1 MKKIILL
8 VVSIVVILSI
18 SVFAFMGCQGTTS
31 LTEIFSEYS
40 VWDNVKMPEEF
51 TYSMYKDGQEGAIGT
66 LTMKVERASS
76 NYYLGADG
84 EATADTAIYPYSLS
98 TQKSSYVAKTTLVL
112 NDGSYKQESI
122 ALFNDNYQLYGS
134 FQKITQ
140 GESIKSFVSTNVDGK
155 RYYYK
160 TNADGFSEEYAIK
173 NGKYKSAPYFDN
185 TMIYYVA
192 RSMPNDS
199 TYANFSFNIFNH
211 EKNDK
216 EKVYLVNS
224 CDTKTAIILNGNTYE
239 CRTIGMRTTDALLGT
254 TNNIA
259 CFVCDSGIN
268 GYKQVI
274 TKIYEGEYYYL
285 LNV

>member
-84 EATADTAIYPYSLS
+84 EATAETAIYPYSLS

-140 GESIKSFVSTNVDGK
+140 GETVKSFVSTNVDGK

-224 CDTKTAIILNGNTYE
+224 CDTKTAIILNNNTYE
-239 CRTIGMRTTDALLGT
+239 CRTVGMRTTDTLLGT

-259 CFVCDSGIN
+259 CFVYDSGIN